1 MLHIYAHSPDQDP
14 GSINCIDRQE
24 YYLLLSIDIL
34 GSYILFYYSNLPVPT
49 VVSEEVTAAAV
60 VVTTGIVGAKE
71 VSDEP
76 HEGLMP

>member
-1 MLHIYAHSPDQDP
+1 MYSCQ
-14 GSINCIDRQE
+14 S
-24 YYLLLSIDIL
+24 SIDIL
-34 GSYILFYYSNLPVPT
+34 GSYILIYELNLPVPT

-60 VVTTGIVGAKE
+60 VVGAEE

>member
-1 MLHIYAHSPDQDP
+1 MYSCQ
-14 GSINCIDRQE
+14 S
-24 YYLLLSIDIL
+24 SIDIL
-34 GSYILFYYSNLPVPT
+34 GSYILIYELNLPVPT

>member
-1 MLHIYAHSPDQDP
+1 MLHIYAHSPDQEQ
-14 GSINCIDRQE
+14 GSINCIDKSIR
-24 YYLLLSIDIL
+24 YLLQSILETYKLIYEL
-34 GSYILFYYSNLPVPT
+34 ILPVPT